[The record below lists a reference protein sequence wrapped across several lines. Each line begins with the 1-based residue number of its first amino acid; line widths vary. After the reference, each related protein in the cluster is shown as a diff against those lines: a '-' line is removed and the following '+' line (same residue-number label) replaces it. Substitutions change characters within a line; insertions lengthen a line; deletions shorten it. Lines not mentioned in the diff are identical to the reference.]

1 MLCGTLQ
8 PDSIKFLSTA
18 RVTSLPSG
26 PNVRLTS
33 PSQRPCSC
41 SPLRS
46 SHAGAITGSDAPSS
60 SRAWISEA
68 AGRGESC
75 FHSPFVLS
83 TRAWA
88 RASNSS
94 IFSNTAWKK
103 KRQWVELS
111 SRWANILY
119 AISLAYFLTCTSS
132 SGFITQ
138 GRFCM
143 VSTRVLSSSRLILLL
158 WLLLRSS
165 VLLLSHFC
173 MSVRTVLRRW
183 SSSLLGNFLSAASSF
198 KTSRSLMSEERRKH

>member
-1 MLCGTLQ
+1 MHWCGDIFRPSLEPAHLSSKQICAFSSQRSAIVSSSCSSAIAISTDMLCGTLQ

-33 PSQRPCSC
+33 PSQQPCSC

-46 SHAGAITGSDAPSS
+46 SRAGAITGSDAPSS

-83 TRAWA
+83 TRARA

-94 IFSNTAWKK
+94 IFCNTAW
-103 KRQWVELS
+103 
-111 SRWANILY
+111 
-119 AISLAYFLTCTSS
+119 
-132 SGFITQ
+132 
-138 GRFCM
+138 
-143 VSTRVLSSSRLILLL
+143 
-158 WLLLRSS
+158 
-165 VLLLSHFC
+165 
-173 MSVRTVLRRW
+173 
-183 SSSLLGNFLSAASSF
+183 
-198 KTSRSLMSEERRKH
+198 